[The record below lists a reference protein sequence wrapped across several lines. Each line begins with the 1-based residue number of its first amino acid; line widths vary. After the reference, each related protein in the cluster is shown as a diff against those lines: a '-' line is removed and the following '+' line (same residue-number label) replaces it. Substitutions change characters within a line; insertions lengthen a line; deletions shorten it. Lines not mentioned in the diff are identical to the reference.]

1 MKQEGKAH
9 PRPEEKVRQKI
20 DRMHSI
26 RTKFTLTVV
35 IVIILTLGIATVIG
49 VISIKKL
56 GSDDADQMIHL
67 TATTGAMNLE
77 HYFESVE
84 HSVRTVSTL
93 VSDSFEGMS
102 FEDLDSQVE
111 RSRNLFGQIAHNTNG
126 VLTYY
131 LRIDPEI
138 SEDIT
143 GFWYVYQDG
152 EFKEHEVTD
161 ITQYDTSDTSALV
174 WFTVP
179 KATGEGAWLPPYRT
193 ESLGARVISYNEPIY
208 WEERFVGVIG
218 IEIDYEM
225 LKKEVESISIF
236 ESGYAFILDEYA
248 NVFYHPLW
256 DSAQLNLETTALD
269 EPEQFIGS
277 NHIRYN
283 YEGVEKEAVWI
294 PLSNGMRLYVCA
306 PVSEIN
312 SGWKGMIRIIL
323 IALLMILAIAILAM
337 MRFTG
342 RITKPLRDLTEA
354 AKQVDEGDYD
364 LSLEYDKNDE
374 IGILTRTF
382 KQLATDTKEKI
393 TELEELDQ
401 QKIKINDLLMDCITI
416 LRSNEEYEVACNKL
430 LDLVASFY
438 GADRSYIF
446 EFDLG
451 SQRMS
456 NTYEWCAEGIE
467 AEISKLQNMD
477 IAIVD
482 RWIAQFRAHGE
493 FYINS
498 TDGELDHD
506 SDEYKILAMQ
516 DIQSLMAAPLQLGGD
531 IVGFLGVDNPRANT
545 NTLLVLQAVS
555 SFVVNQLGKQRE
567 ERQRMMLSAMTDD
580 YDVLIRSDIDC
591 DNFAVLRTNDS
602 YLDYCP
608 ELYSYRSLSAFLDRL
623 SHLNEEEY
631 ESFQAHVSLA
641 SIMQHLT
648 QGHALY
654 HNFRII
660 DKAGNST
667 TYQVKAVPVGESHRI
682 LLGIHNIEET
692 VRAEEKQRRMLKEAL
707 EKAEYANSA
716 KTAFLS
722 NMSHEIRTPM
732 NAIIGLDNLA
742 LHNDMLDVQ
751 TRDYLEKIGTS
762 ARHLLGLINDILD
775 MSRIEAGRIM
785 LRKEE
790 FSFSDMLEQ
799 INTMVMSQCN
809 DKGLDYECRVLS
821 RVDDYY
827 IGDDTR
833 FKEVLI
839 NILSNAVKFTDAPGS
854 IRMTVECTAVYEH
867 QSTLRFCIR
876 DTGIGM
882 DKEFIPRI
890 FDAFSQE
897 DSSNKNRYGST
908 GLGMAIT
915 KRIVDMMNGTISVQS
930 EKGVGTEF
938 TVVVTLKNSERQ
950 DNARENSID
959 PGRIHVLIV
968 DDEEFAA
975 EHARTILNDAGIRAD
990 ICLNGQEA
998 LHMLEIRHTKQEPY
1012 NLVLMDWK
1020 MPEMDGLETAKRI
1033 RESYGSETVVILLTA
1048 YNWYDIMENAL
1059 DAGIDSFLTKPLFA
1073 SKVISEFE
1081 RVARRNNLNLFKEKK
1096 RADLTGRRILLA
1108 EDIEMNAEIMMNIL
1122 EMGGMK
1128 TDHAENGRIVAE
1140 MFQSSEAGMYSAI
1153 LMDIR
1158 MPEMDGLE
1166 ATQVIRALDRPDA
1179 KTIPIIALTANA
1191 FDEDVQ
1197 RSLQVGMNA
1206 HLTKPVEPEHLF
1218 KTLGELIWE
1227 SEN

>member
-1 MKQEGKAH
+1 
-9 PRPEEKVRQKI
+9 
-20 DRMHSI
+20 MHSI
-26 RTKFTLTVV
+26 RTKFTFTVV
-35 IVIILTLGIATVIG
+35 SVIILTLSIAM
-49 VISIKKL
+49 VISVVSIRKL
-56 GSDDADQMIHL
+56 GRDDADQMIHL

-77 HYFESVE
+77 QYFESVE
-84 HSVRTVSTL
+84 RSVRTVSTL
-93 VSDSFEGMS
+93 VSDSFDDMP
-102 FEDLDSQVE
+102 FEDLDNQVE
-111 RSRNLFGQIAHNTNG
+111 RARNLFGRIAYNTNG

-131 LRIDPEI
+131 FRIDPEI
-138 SEDIT
+138 SKDVK
-143 GFWYVYQDG
+143 GFWYVYEDG
-152 EFKEHEVTD
+152 EGFKEHEVTD

-179 KATGEGAWLPPYRT
+179 KTTGEGVWLPPYST
-193 ESLGARVISYNEPIY
+193 ENLGARVISYNVPVY
-208 WEERFVGVIG
+208 WNDRFVGVIG

-225 LKKEVESISIF
+225 LKNEVENISIF
-236 ESGYAFILDEYA
+236 KTGYAFILDENG
-248 NVFYHPLW
+248 NVFYHPQL
-256 DSAQLNLETTALD
+256 DSAQLNLETTAID
-269 EPEQFIGS
+269 GSEQFIGS

-294 PLSNGMRLYVCA
+294 PLSNNMQLYVCA

-312 SGWKGMIRIIL
+312 SGWTGMIWIL
-323 IALLMILAIAILAM
+323 LIVLLAILAIAIIAM
-337 MRFTG
+337 MRFAG
-342 RITKPLRDLTEA
+342 RITKPLQDLTEA
-354 AKQVDEGDYD
+354 AKQLDEGNYD
-364 LSLEYDKNDE
+364 FSLEYDKDDE

-382 KQLATDTKEKI
+382 KQLAANTKEKI
-393 TELEELDQ
+393 SEMEKLDQ
-401 QKIKINDLLMDCITI
+401 QKIIINDRLMDCITI
-416 LRSNEEYEVACNKL
+416 LHMNEDYEVACNKL
-430 LDLVASFY
+430 LNLVAVFY
-438 GADRSYIF
+438 SADRSYIF

-456 NTYEWCAEGIE
+456 NTYEWCAEGVE

-482 RWIAQFRAHGE
+482 RWIAQFKAHGE

-516 DIQSLMAAPLQLGGD
+516 GIQSLMAAPLQLGGD

-545 NTLLVLQAVS
+545 NILLILQAVS

-567 ERQRMMLSAMTDD
+567 KQQLMMLSALTDD
-580 YDVLIRSDIDC
+580 YDVLIRSDIDR
-591 DNFAVLRTNDS
+591 DTFAVLRTNDS

-623 SHLNEEEY
+623 SHLNEDEY
-631 ESFQAHVSLA
+631 ESFQTHVNRESIIQSLTHDQA
-641 SIMQHLT
+641 M
-648 QGHALY
+648 Y
-654 HNFRII
+654 HNFRLA

-667 TYQVKAVPVGESHRI
+667 IYQVKIIPVGTWPESRRI
-682 LLGIHNIEET
+682 LLGIHNINET
-692 VRAEEKQRRMLKEAL
+692 VRAEEKQQQMLKDAL
-707 EKAEYANSA
+707 EKAEYANHA

-722 NMSHEIRTPM
+722 SMSHEIRTPM

-742 LHNDMLDVQ
+742 LHNDALDEQ
-751 TRDYLEKIGTS
+751 TRDYLEKIGSS

-775 MSRIEAGRIM
+775 MSRIESGRIM

-790 FSFSDMLEQ
+790 FSFSTMLEQ
-799 INTMVMSQCN
+799 INTMVMSPCS

-839 NILSNAVKFTDAPGS
+839 NILSNAVKFTEAPGS
-854 IRMTVECTAVYEH
+854 IRMTVERTAVFEN

-938 TVVVTLKNSERQ
+938 TVVVTMKNSEHQ
-950 DNARENSID
+950 DKSPENSIE
-959 PGRIHVLIV
+959 PGKIHVLIV
-968 DDEEFAA
+968 DDEEYAA
-975 EHARTILNDAGIRAD
+975 EYARMILNDAGVRSD
-990 ICLNGQEA
+990 ICMSGQEA
-998 LHMLEIRHTKQEPY
+998 LHMLEIQHTKQEPY

-1033 RESYGSETVVILLTA
+1033 RESYGRETVVILLTA
-1048 YNWYDIMENAL
+1048 YNWYDVLDKAME
-1059 DAGIDSFLTKPLFA
+1059 AGIDSFLTKPLFA

-1081 RVARRNNLNLFKEKK
+1081 RVARHNNLNLFTEKK

-1108 EDIEMNAEIMMNIL
+1108 EDIEMNAEIMMDVL
-1122 EMGGMK
+1122 DMEGME
-1128 TDHAENGRIVAE
+1128 TDHAENGRIVVD
-1140 MFQSSEAGMYSAI
+1140 MFQNSEAGMYSAI

-1166 ATQVIRALDRPDA
+1166 ATQAIRALDRPDA
-1179 KTIPIIALTANA
+1179 RTIPIIALTANA

-1197 RSLQVGMNA
+1197 QSLQVGMNA

-1227 SEN
+1227 TEHRSAR